1 MAAGQGW
8 GGLHLVQ
15 VQQGLVQHPLCTE
28 MLLFGALQFIF
39 QVINGLLQLG
49 YRSFSK
55 LSTGLCLLEFISKN
69 LYFFFILV
77 FFLRVLFFSSTQTL
91 QVLVHQSDLF
101 IHLSAT
107 AVSDS
112 HGNGT
117 SQVVGKRLKKE
128 EQENK
133 PQDGVWGGSKQQ
145 TDGKETPPWS

>member
-77 FFLRVLFFSSTQTL
+77 FF
-91 QVLVHQSDLF
+91 
-101 IHLSAT
+101 
-107 AVSDS
+107 
-112 HGNGT
+112 
-117 SQVVGKRLKKE
+117 
-128 EQENK
+128 
-133 PQDGVWGGSKQQ
+133 
-145 TDGKETPPWS
+145 

>member
-55 LSTGLCLLEFISKN
+55 LSTGLCLRKHNNKQNERWL
-69 LYFFFILV
+69 LPPLV
-77 FFLRVLFFSSTQTL
+77 PLS
-91 QVLVHQSDLF
+91 
-101 IHLSAT
+101 HLSQ
-107 AVSDS
+107 
-112 HGNGT
+112 G
-117 SQVVGKRLKKE
+117 Q
-128 EQENK
+128 Q
-133 PQDGVWGGSKQQ
+133 GSGLILQY
-145 TDGKETPPWS
+145 